1 MIPRDLDACLAR
13 IRERDPSIHAWVKV
27 DPQPATGEGP
37 LSEAL
42 SEALS
47 GVPFGAKDIIET
59 RGLPTEY
66 GSPVYRG
73 RIGSEDAAIIKTL
86 RGLGAVLVGKTHTTA
101 FAYRDPAPTRNP
113 HNLQHTPGGSSSG
126 SAAAVAAGMVPLAL
140 GTQTQGSVLRPAS
153 FCGIVGFKP
162 TYGLLSMEGI
172 LQFASS
178 LDTLGFFTR
187 TVAEAI
193 EVWEALQPY
202 VGLSPSYVGR
212 LPPETGSPSY
222 VGQLPPESESPSY
235 VGRLP
240 RRGAPSSEPR
250 TRQNPDVVLGQNP
263 DFDLGYPAPMPV
275 VEPPMAAAFQDA
287 LTRLR
292 DAGVSLR
299 PVDLGDMLDRLND
312 ASRVIMSYEA
322 ARFHEARYR
331 EYGDR
336 LGVIANLIRDGLAM
350 STSAYDE
357 ARRYVDACGERIS
370 EVYKRTPTILVP
382 AAAGPAPAGLSSTGD
397 PRMNAP
403 WTALGTPAISVPM
416 GTHDGLP
423 LGLQITA
430 DRGEDSLLLGVALH
444 VGRTLS
450 GSP

>member
-27 DPQPATGEGP
+27 DPQPATGEGT
-37 LSEAL
+37 
-42 SEALS
+42 LS

-73 RIGSEDAAIIKTL
+73 RIGTEDAAIVRTL
-86 RGLGAVLVGKTHTTA
+86 RGLGAILVGKTHTTA

-113 HNLQHTPGGSSSG
+113 NNLQHTPGGSSSG

-178 LDTLGFFTR
+178 LDTLGIFTR
-187 TVAEAI
+187 SVDDAI
-193 EVWEALQPY
+193 EVWDGLQ
-202 VGLSPSYVGR
+202 SYVGR
-212 LPPETGSPSY
+212 VPRRDVPS
-222 VGQLPPESESPSY
+222 SED
-235 VGRLP
+235 VGRVS
-240 RRGAPSSEPR
+240 RRDVPSSGDVGRVSRRDVPSSEPQ
-250 TRQNPDVVLGQNP
+250 TCHI
-263 DFDLGYPAPMPV
+263 DFALGYPNPMPL
-275 VEPPMAAAFQDA
+275 VELPMAQAFEAAIA
-287 LTRLR
+287 RLR

-322 ARFHEARYR
+322 ARFHDARYR
-331 EYGDR
+331 EHGDA

-350 STSAYDE
+350 TTSAYDE
-357 ARRYVDACGERIS
+357 ARRYVDASRERIS
-370 EVYKRTPTILVP
+370 EIYKQTPAILVP

-403 WTALGTPAISVPM
+403 WTALGTPAISIPM

-430 DRGEDSLLLGVALH
+430 DRGDDERVLQTALQLESLLI
-444 VGRTLS
+444 R
-450 GSP
+450 

>member
-1 MIPRDLDACLAR
+1 LIARDLAACLAR

-37 LSEAL
+37 LSK
-42 SEALS
+42 ALS

-73 RIGSEDAAIIKTL
+73 RIGSEDAAIIRTL

-172 LQFASS
+172 LQFATS

-187 TVAEAI
+187 TVDEMI
-193 EVWEALQPY
+193 EVWDS
-202 VGLSPSYVGR
+202 VYVGR
-212 LPPETGSPSY
+212 VPRRGVPS
-222 VGQLPPESESPSY
+222 SEY
-235 VGRLP
+235 VGRVS
-240 RRGAPSSEPR
+240 RRDVPSNEPQ
-250 TRQNPDVVLGQNP
+250 TRQNPDLV
-263 DFDLGYPAPMPV
+263 LGYPDPLPV
-275 VEPPMAAAFQDA
+275 IEPPMAAAFENA

-292 DAGVSLR
+292 DAGVTVR
-299 PVDLGDMLDRLND
+299 PIDLGDRLDRLND

-331 EYGDR
+331 EHGDT
-336 LGVIANLIRDGLAM
+336 LGVIANLIRDGLAI
-350 STSAYDE
+350 TTAAYDE
-357 ARRYVDACGERIS
+357 ARRYVDASRERIG
-370 EVYKRTPTILVP
+370 EIYKRTPAILIP

-403 WTALGTPAISVPM
+403 WTALGTPAISIPM
-416 GTHDGLP
+416 GTHEGLP

-430 DRGEDSLLLGVALH
+430 DRGEDERVLQTAL
-444 VGRTLS
+444 RLS
-450 GSP
+450 EMFDSRP

>member
-1 MIPRDLDACLAR
+1 MIARDLAGSLAR
-13 IRERDPSIHAWVKV
+13 IRELDPSIHAWVKV
-27 DPQPATGEGP
+27 DPQPATGEEM
-37 LSEAL
+37 LSGAL
-42 SEALS
+42 SGALS

-73 RIGSEDAAIIKTL
+73 RIGSDDAAIIRTL
-86 RGLGAVLVGKTHTTA
+86 RGLGAILVGKTHTTA

-162 TYGLLSMEGI
+162 TYGVLSMEGI
-172 LQFASS
+172 LPFASS

-187 TVAEAI
+187 TVGEMT
-193 EVWEALQPY
+193 EVWDALQ
-202 VGLSPSYVGR
+202 SYVGR
-212 LPPETGSPSY
+212 LPPE
-222 VGQLPPESESPSY
+222 SESLSY

-240 RRGAPSSEPR
+240 RRGVPSSEPR
-250 TRQNPDVVLGQNP
+250 TRQSLDFELGIPNPT
-263 DFDLGYPAPMPV
+263 PV
-275 VEPPMAAAFQDA
+275 VEPSMGAAFEAA
-287 LTRLR
+287 LNRLR
-292 DAGVSLR
+292 KNGATFR

-331 EYGDR
+331 EHGDA

-350 STSAYDE
+350 STAAYDE
-357 ARRYVDACGERIS
+357 ARRYVDACRGQIS
-370 EVYKRTPTILVP
+370 KIYKQTPAILVS

-403 WTALGTPAISVPM
+403 WTALGTPAISIPM

-423 LGLQITA
+423 LGLQIIA
-430 DRGEDSLLLGVALH
+430 DRGEDRRVLDVASF
-444 VGRTLS
+444 VERTLS
-450 GSP
+450 GSPGVTGD

>member
-1 MIPRDLDACLAR
+1 MIARDLDACLAR
-13 IRERDPSIHAWVKV
+13 IRERDPSIHTWVKV
-27 DPQPATGEGP
+27 DPQPSTGEGP
-37 LSEAL
+37 F
-42 SEALS
+42 S

-66 GSPVYRG
+66 GSPIYRG
-73 RIGSEDAAIIKTL
+73 RIGTEDAAIIKTL

-126 SAAAVAAGMVPLAL
+126 SAAAVAAGMIPLAL

-162 TYGLLSMEGI
+162 TYGVLSMEGI

-187 TVAEAI
+187 TVADAI
-193 EVWEALQPY
+193 EVWEALSG
-202 VGLSPSYVGR
+202 GLGIGGWG
-212 LPPETGSPSY
+212 L
-222 VGQLPPESESPSY
+222 
-235 VGRLP
+235 
-240 RRGAPSSEPR
+240 
-250 TRQNPDVVLGQNP
+250 
-263 DFDLGYPAPMPV
+263 DFDLGYPDPMPV
-275 VEPPMAAAFQDA
+275 VEPPLAAAFESA

-292 DAGVSLR
+292 DAGLSLR
-299 PVDLGDMLDRLND
+299 PIDLGDMLDRLND

-331 EYGDR
+331 EHGDA

-350 STSAYDE
+350 TTAAYDE
-357 ARRYVDACGERIS
+357 ARRYVDASRERIA
-370 EVYKRTPTILVP
+370 EIYEQTPAILIP

-403 WTALGTPAISVPM
+403 WTALGTPAISIPM
-416 GTHDGLP
+416 GTHGGLP

-430 DRGEDSLLLGVALH
+430 DRGEDERVLQTALRLESLLI
-444 VGRTLS
+444 R
-450 GSP
+450 

>member
-1 MIPRDLDACLAR
+1 MIARDLDACLAR

-27 DPQPATGEGP
+27 DPQPATEEGP
-37 LSEAL
+37 LL
-42 SEALS
+42 

-73 RIGSEDAAIIKTL
+73 RIGTGDAAIITML

-178 LDTLGFFTR
+178 LDTLGIFTR
-187 TVAEAI
+187 TVADAV
-193 EVWEALQPY
+193 EVWESLQ
-202 VGLSPSYVGR
+202 
-212 LPPETGSPSY
+212 
-222 VGQLPPESESPSY
+222 SY

-240 RRGAPSSEPR
+240 RRDVPSREPR
-250 TRQNPDVVLGQNP
+250 TRQNP
-263 DFDLGYPAPMPV
+263 DFDLGYPDPMPV
-275 VEPPMAAAFQDA
+275 VEPPMAAAFENA

-292 DAGVSLR
+292 DAGASLH
-299 PVDLGDMLDRLND
+299 PIDLGDMLDRLND

-331 EYGDR
+331 EHGDA

-350 STSAYDE
+350 TTAAYDE
-357 ARRYVDACGERIS
+357 ARRCVDASRELIG
-370 EVYKRTPTILVP
+370 EVYKQTPAILVP

-403 WTALGTPAISVPM
+403 WTALGTPAISIPM
-416 GTHDGLP
+416 GTHHGLP

-430 DRGEDSLLLGVALH
+430 DRGEDGLLLQTAL
-444 VGRTLS
+444 RLTDTFDS
-450 GSP
+450 QP